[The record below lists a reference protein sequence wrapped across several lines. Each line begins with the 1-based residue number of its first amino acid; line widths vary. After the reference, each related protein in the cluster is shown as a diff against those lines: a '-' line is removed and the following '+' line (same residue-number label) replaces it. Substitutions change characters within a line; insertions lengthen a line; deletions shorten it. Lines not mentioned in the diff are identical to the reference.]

1 MFKKNQTNQFITIFI
16 VTTHFKHFHFF
27 MLHAEFL
34 KTVSEQTALY
44 NTCDFICILIIEQA
58 HAISFTIA

>member
-1 MFKKNQTNQFITIFI
+1 
-16 VTTHFKHFHFF
+16 